1 MVAKNWIFAYD
12 IYIIRK
18 IRGDHRHTD
27 HRRFRPGYLPIAA
40 MNAENQ
46 TQPVILMVD
55 DNTINLQLLHETLD
69 GQGYRLLAARSGEE
83 ALRIARKAQPD
94 LILLDIMMPGIDGYE
109 TCARL
114 KSDEATHHAVVI
126 FLTAL
131 QSTKEKVRGLSMGAM
146 DFITKPFDP
155 EEIIAR
161 VSIQLANHRKH
172 QQLRIRNQQL
182 TEKLAASLRTGSGD
196 RKSLTDRV
204 KLLIKSGESSRV
216 EFKSTLRWNLKTDR
230 SEKVIAKAW
239 LKSVAGFLNS
249 DGGVLLVGVTD
260 DGDILGIEADNF
272 DNEDKYLLHVNN
284 RIQQHIGLEH
294 ASFLAYQ
301 LVPLDDKKVLLIEC
315 QPSPSPVFL
324 KLSNEEEFYI
334 RVGPGSRRLSTS
346 EVVAYVTNR
355 RTAS

>member
-1 MVAKNWIFAYD
+1 MTEI
-12 IYIIRK
+12 
-18 IRGDHRHTD
+18 
-27 HRRFRPGYLPIAA
+27 
-40 MNAENQ
+40 NAE
-46 TQPVILMVD
+46 TRKQPVILLVD
-55 DNTINLQLLHETLD
+55 DNAINLQLLFETLA

-83 ALRIARKAQPD
+83 ALQIARKATPD

-109 TCARL
+109 TCDRL
-114 KSDEATHHAVVI
+114 KSDAATRNSVVL

-131 QSTKEKVRGLSMGAM
+131 QSTEEKVRGLSMGAM

-161 VSIQLANHRKH
+161 VSLQLDNHQKYQKLRK
-172 QQLRIRNQQL
+172 QNQQL
-182 TEKLAASLRTGSGD
+182 ADELSTSLESGSRDGSAHLD
-196 RKSLTDRV
+196 RIKSL
-204 KLLIKSGESSRV
+204 ISSGESNRV

-230 SEKVIAKAW
+230 SEKVIEKAW
-239 LKSVAGFLNS
+239 LKSAAAFLNS
-249 DGGVLLVGVTD
+249 DGGVVLVGVED
-260 DGDILGIEADNF
+260 NGDILGIETDNF

-294 ASFLAYQ
+294 AGFIGYQ
-301 LVPLDDKKVLLIEC
+301 LVRVDNKKVLLIEC

-324 KLSNEEEFYI
+324 KISKEEEFYI

-355 RTAS
+355 RTGS